1 MCLQAQEQFALSKGF
16 WRGIACHNG
25 QIIRITGFHQGRQ
38 ICGGVPDCEKQLD
51 AIVFEHLNRAAQ
63 FFNRL
68 GENTPWAT
76 VCAGGANSIG
86 TDNTIAKVSGG

>member
-1 MCLQAQEQFALSKGF
+1 
-16 WRGIACHNG
+16 
-25 QIIRITGFHQGRQ
+25 
-38 ICGGVPDCEKQLD
+38 V
-51 AIVFEHLNRAAQ
+51 IVFEHLNRAAQ

-68 GENTPWAT
+68 GKNTPWAT